1 MAEVNEKDR
10 SEIVDDAQREKEAEE
25 RQSPSALIVH
35 HAILKEGREELK
47 RPSSALFWSGLAAG
61 LSMGFSLAAEG
72 ALEVLLPEAEWTPA
86 VSSFGYS
93 VGFLFVTLGRQ
104 QLYTESTLVAA
115 LPAVHDKTRQAVVD
129 MLRLWG
135 IVLVTNLIG
144 AFLFAATAANSEI
157 FSPEI
162 RAAFSAIGHEAME
175 HSFWTALLKGI
186 LGGWLVALMVWLLPA
201 SESARFWTIVV
212 TTYVLA
218 ITGLTHIIAGS
229 VETLYL
235 VAAGELRFVEYLGG
249 YMIPVLI
256 GNTIGGVLLV
266 TTLNH
271 AQVMAEDSER
281 SSSPPR

>member
-1 MAEVNEKDR
+1 MAGKESRDDV
-10 SEIVDDAQREKEAEE
+10 VDKAQQEEEAEE
-25 RQSPSALIVH
+25 RQSPSAVIVH
-35 HAILKEGREELK
+35 RAIMKEGREELS
-47 RPSSALFWSGLAAG
+47 RPSSSLFWSGLAAG
-61 LSMGFSLAAEG
+61 LSMGFSLAGEG
-72 ALEVLLPEAEWTPA
+72 ALRSLLPEAKWTPA
-86 VSSFGYS
+86 VSSFGYC

-115 LPAVHDKTRQAVVD
+115 LPALHDRTRRAVTD
-129 MLRLWG
+129 MLRLWA
-135 IVLVTNLIG
+135 IVLFTNLVG
-144 AFLFAATAANSEI
+144 AFLFAAASANTEI

-162 RAAFSAIGHEAME
+162 RAAFSAIGHESMQ

-201 SESARFWTIVV
+201 SESARFWTIIV
-212 TTYVLA
+212 TTYILA

-235 VAAGELRFVEYLGG
+235 VADGEIRFLEYVVSYL
-249 YMIPVLI
+249 IPVLI

-271 AQVMAEDSER
+271 AQVIAEDHGD
-281 SSSPPR
+281 